1 MNKDS
6 NKATFLFSSIMVVVV
21 AVMLSV
27 TSISLAPYQSKN
39 SRIEKMKNILSS
51 VSIITETAD
60 TERQFEKSISQQ
72 IVLNNKG
79 EEATG
84 KITAF
89 DIDLKKELDKAKT
102 AKKDEQLFPLF
113 ICNKGG
119 KNFYIIPVRGKGL
132 WGPIWGYISLESDMN
147 TIYGVSFGHKGE
159 TPGLGA
165 EIETTEFQQQFI
177 GKKIFDE
184 AGNFVS
190 VKTIKGGAPKGDLHG
205 VDAVSGA
212 TITSNGVNEMFYRT
226 LSNYIPYFK
235 KNQTITF
242 TNPK

>member
-89 DIDLKKELDKAKT
+89 DIDLKKELDY
-102 AKKDEQLFPLF
+102 L
-113 ICNKGG
+113 KG
-119 KNFYIIPVRGKGL
+119 FL
-132 WGPIWGYISLESDMN
+132 
-147 TIYGVSFGHKGE
+147 
-159 TPGLGA
+159 
-165 EIETTEFQQQFI
+165 
-177 GKKIFDE
+177 
-184 AGNFVS
+184 VS
-190 VKTIKGGAPKGDLHG
+190 VDKK
-205 VDAVSGA
+205 
-212 TITSNGVNEMFYRT
+212 
-226 LSNYIPYFK
+226 LSNERFVQNAKPEVVDVEK
-235 KNQTITF
+235 KKKQDAEQKIKAIEESLASLN
-242 TNPK
+242 